1 MTSTKKILSSNSSLF
16 AFAQIF
22 DFQAKTNPQSQE
34 SGGRNLSNPLKKID
48 FEKIMKKIKNAFSTK
63 LVVIAAAVVIV
74 ILGAWYLTKNSKA
87 DNNTV
92 NLSPVATGNLDK
104 KVAFPIR
111 DKEGKDTGSKL
122 TVTFTTLERANKLLY
137 GGKPLSAKQGK
148 DFVVSNIEIE
158 NTTKDRL
165 TVRPVDFIRLQD
177 AGGKNYA
184 ADIQTNSL
192 KVEPL
197 SVKKTRTIFIVNEEP
212 KTLKFLIGEINGNR
226 ETVEVT
232 L

>member
-1 MTSTKKILSSNSSLF
+1 MSSSKKILSLNSSLF

-22 DFQAKTNPQSQE
+22 DFQAKTNPNAPE

-48 FEKIMKKIKNAFSTK
+48 FEKIMKKIKNAFNAK
-63 LVVIAAAVVIV
+63 IAIIAVAVVLVV
-74 ILGAWYLTKNSKA
+74 LGAWYFTKNSKA
-87 DNNTV
+87 DSNTV
-92 NLSPVATGNLDK
+92 SLSPQSTGKLDK
-104 KVAFPIR
+104 QVSFPIR
-111 DKEGKDTGSKL
+111 DREGKDTGNRL

-137 GGKPLSAKQGK
+137 GGKPLTAKQGK

-165 TVRPVDFIRLQD
+165 TVRPVDFIRLVD
-177 AGGKNYA
+177 SNGKNYA
-184 ADIQTNSL
+184 PDIQTNSL
-192 KVEPL
+192 KVEAL
-197 SVKKTRTIFIVNEEP
+197 SIKKTRTIFIVNEEP
-212 KTLKFLIGEINGNR
+212 KTLKFLVGEINGNR

>member
-1 MTSTKKILSSNSSLF
+1 MTSTKKILSLNSSLF

-22 DFQAKTNPQSQE
+22 DFQARTNPKPDE
-34 SGGRNLSNPLKKID
+34 SGPEASNPLKKID
-48 FEKIMKKIKNAFSTK
+48 FEKIMKKIKNTFNTK
-63 LVVIAAAVVIV
+63 MAIIAAAVVIV
-74 ILGAWYLTKNSKA
+74 VLGAWYFTKNSKA

-92 NLSPVATGNLDK
+92 SLSPTASGNLNK
-104 KVAFPIR
+104 QIAFPIR
-111 DKEGKDTGSKL
+111 DKDGKDTGNKL
-122 TVTFTTLERANKLLY
+122 TVNFTSLERTNKILY
-137 GGKPLSAKQGK
+137 SGKPLSAKQGK

-184 ADIQTNSL
+184 ADIQINAL